1 MQKREEVLHLE
12 VFKLLGTIALT
23 GVEETNKDIDK
34 TKQNGEKLAT
44 QFNKAADEVAQFG
57 IKIATTVASAATAI
71 GTLAIKSAADFET
84 SFAKV
89 STLLDTNALDVEA
102 YKKRIMQV
110 SSEMN
115 VSTDELCESIY
126 QAISASVD
134 QADAIDFATKAMKLA
149 KGGFTDTATAVDI
162 MTTAINAYGM
172 SAADAE
178 SISDKLIMTQNKGK
192 TTVGDLAAAMG
203 RVIPA
208 ANTFGVSLDELCGYY
223 ATMTANGIATAETTT
238 YLNSMI
244 KELGT
249 GSDTLYTQLENAT
262 ESVLGEKK
270 SFQELRAEGYTVLD
284 VIGILGQYSE
294 QTGDSIIGMFSSSE
308 GGMAA
313 QVLAN
318 NIDGVTR
325 NINAMKDSAG
335 ATEEAYKKM
344 ASTSAASFKK
354 IQNQVKNMFT
364 ELGQKLM
371 PTVNKLL
378 DKTQKSLPKIQKQ
391 VDKLQP
397 TIEKWLN
404 KIEPVL
410 DWLIDKA
417 LPGAVKMLS
426 FCVENFDKLAISIG
440 ITVAALK
447 TMAIVGTVTEA
458 LKKSATAMGAFNAI
472 MTANPIGMVVT
483 ALGALAIAIGAAAVA
498 SKTATDI
505 TAESVKKTHEET
517 EAILENNKA
526 LRDQQKAI
534 DEKAES
540 GLVEVANTE
549 RLWKELQ
556 TLCDEEGNV
565 TDANKARAEFIL
577 NELNEALGA
586 EYTMTGNQI
595 DNYNEL
601 TESVYNTIESK
612 KAEILLSAKEEKYKN
627 ALLNLTE
634 QEETAYKKKRE
645 LIEQQNAVSE
655 KELEYEEAKK
665 AASEVSIDA
674 TYAEMQAIDQ
684 KVETAKAAY
693 DAEVEKLQDKQIA
706 YDDTKDK
713 IFEYYDDISAYENA
727 STLILQGNVTEAIDY
742 MDKLGMSYKSAA
754 DVAGESAEKQK
765 ETLEQQKNDAQ
776 DYYVLLR
783 SYYNSATEEQKKS
796 IETRLEDAKEYA
808 KKTAEE
814 YAKVGSSAVLSY
826 EDGVESKQNSL
837 MEKMSDLSKLAV
849 KSAKDESDT
858 SSVGENMVDGI
869 SSGVDKKSGSLFT
882 KIRSLIKKSISA
894 AKDEADIHSPS
905 RVFAKK
911 VGAFIPSGIAK
922 GIEDNEEDATKPIE
936 NLIDKMVVSGSN
948 SVNTNNY
955 RHNPAP
961 TINASFSTAAI
972 IDKLNQLMDM
982 IASRGNDKIYLNGD
996 VLVGE
1001 LAPAMDSALGDISA
1015 ASRRGQ

>member
-284 VIGILGQYSE
+284 IIGILGQYSE

-318 NIDGVTR
+318 NIEGVTR
-325 NINAMKDSAG
+325 NIDAMKNSAG

-354 IQNQVKNMFT
+354 IKNQIANMFT
-364 ELGQKLM
+364 VLGQKLM
-371 PTVNKLL
+371 PTVDKLL
-378 DKTQKSLPKIQKQ
+378 TKAEKSLPKIQKQ

-397 TIEKWLN
+397 TIEKGLT

-410 DWLIDKA
+410 EWLIDDA
-417 LPGAVKMLS
+417 LPGAVKVLS

-483 ALGALAIAIGAAAVA
+483 ALGALAVAIGAAAVA

-742 MDKLGMSYKSAA
+742 KDKLGMSYKSAA
-754 DVAGESAEKQK
+754 DDAGESAEKQK

-776 DYYVLLR
+776 DYYILLR

-814 YAKVGSSAVLSY
+814 YAKAGSSAVLSY

-882 KIRSLIKKSISA
+882 KIRSLIKKSIFA

-905 RVFAKK
+905 KAFAKE
-911 VGAFIPSGIAK
+911 VGAFIPPGI
-922 GIEDNEEDATKPIE
+922 GNGVEENEEDAIEPVE

>member
-1 MQKREEVLHLE
+1 ME

-882 KIRSLIKKSISA
+882 KIRSLIKKSIFA

>member
-57 IKIATTVASAATAI
+57 IKLATTVASAATAI

-102 YKKRIMQV
+102 YKKKIMQV
-110 SSEMN
+110 SSDMN

-223 ATMTANGIATAETTT
+223 ATMTANGIATAEPTT

-294 QTGDSIIGMFSSSE
+294 QTGDNIIGMFSSSE

-318 NIDGVTR
+318 NIEGVTR
-325 NINAMKDSAG
+325 NIDAMKNSAG

-354 IQNQVKNMFT
+354 IKNQIANMFT
-364 ELGQKLM
+364 VLGQKLM
-371 PTVNKLL
+371 PTVDKLL
-378 DKTQKSLPKIQKQ
+378 TKAEKSLPKIQKQ

-397 TIEKWLN
+397 TIEKGLT

-410 DWLIDKA
+410 EWLIDDA
-417 LPGAVKMLS
+417 LPGAVKVLS

-483 ALGALAIAIGAAAVA
+483 ALGALAVAIGAAAVA

-776 DYYVLLR
+776 DYYILLR

-814 YAKVGSSAVLSY
+814 YAKAGSSAVLSY

-882 KIRSLIKKSISA
+882 KIRSLIKKSIFA

-905 RVFAKK
+905 KAFAKE
-911 VGAFIPSGIAK
+911 VGAFIPPGI
-922 GIEDNEEDATKPIE
+922 GNGVEENEEDAIEPVE

>member
-1 MQKREEVLHLE
+1 M
-12 VFKLLGTIALT
+12 
-23 GVEETNKDIDK
+23 
-34 TKQNGEKLAT
+34 
-44 QFNKAADEVAQFG
+44 
-57 IKIATTVASAATAI
+57 
-71 GTLAIKSAADFET
+71 
-84 SFAKV
+84 
-89 STLLDTNALDVEA
+89 
-102 YKKRIMQV
+102 
-110 SSEMN
+110 
-115 VSTDELCESIY
+115 
-126 QAISASVD
+126 
-134 QADAIDFATKAMKLA
+134 
-149 KGGFTDTATAVDI
+149 
-162 MTTAINAYGM
+162 
-172 SAADAE
+172 
-178 SISDKLIMTQNKGK
+178 
-192 TTVGDLAAAMG
+192 
-203 RVIPA
+203 
-208 ANTFGVSLDELCGYY
+208 
-223 ATMTANGIATAETTT
+223 
-238 YLNSMI
+238 
-244 KELGT
+244 
-249 GSDTLYTQLENAT
+249 
-262 ESVLGEKK
+262 
-270 SFQELRAEGYTVLD
+270 
-284 VIGILGQYSE
+284 
-294 QTGDSIIGMFSSSE
+294 
-308 GGMAA
+308 
-313 QVLAN
+313 
-318 NIDGVTR
+318 
-325 NINAMKDSAG
+325 
-335 ATEEAYKKM
+335 
-344 ASTSAASFKK
+344 
-354 IQNQVKNMFT
+354 
-364 ELGQKLM
+364 
-371 PTVNKLL
+371 
-378 DKTQKSLPKIQKQ
+378 
-391 VDKLQP
+391 
-397 TIEKWLN
+397 
-404 KIEPVL
+404 
-410 DWLIDKA
+410 
-417 LPGAVKMLS
+417 
-426 FCVENFDKLAISIG
+426 
-440 ITVAALK
+440 
-447 TMAIVGTVTEA
+447 
-458 LKKSATAMGAFNAI
+458 
-472 MTANPIGMVVT
+472 
-483 ALGALAIAIGAAAVA
+483 
-498 SKTATDI
+498 
-505 TAESVKKTHEET
+505 
-517 EAILENNKA
+517 
-526 LRDQQKAI
+526 
-534 DEKAES
+534 
-540 GLVEVANTE
+540 
-549 RLWKELQ
+549 
-556 TLCDEEGNV
+556 LCDEEGNV

-577 NELNEALGA
+577 NELNEALGT

-627 ALLNLTE
+627 ALLDLTE
-634 QEETAYKKKRE
+634 QEEIAYKKKRE

-693 DAEVEKLQDKQIA
+693 DAEVERLQDKQIA

-742 MDKLGMSYKSAA
+742 MDKLGRSYKSAA

-776 DYYVLLR
+776 DYYILLR

-814 YAKVGSSAVLSY
+814 YAKAGSSAVLSY

-882 KIRSLIKKSISA
+882 KIRSLIKKSIFA

-905 RVFAKK
+905 KAFAKE
-911 VGAFIPSGIAK
+911 VGAFIPPGI
-922 GIEDNEEDATKPIE
+922 GNGVEENEEDAIEPVE

>member
-1 MQKREEVLHLE
+1 MQKREEALYLE

-102 YKKRIMQV
+102 YKKRILQV

-318 NIDGVTR
+318 NIEGVTR
-325 NINAMKDSAG
+325 NIDAMKNSAG

-354 IQNQVKNMFT
+354 IKNQIANMFT
-364 ELGQKLM
+364 VLGQKLM
-371 PTVNKLL
+371 PTVDKLL
-378 DKTQKSLPKIQKQ
+378 TKAEKSLPKIQKQ

-397 TIEKWLN
+397 TIEKGLT

-410 DWLIDKA
+410 EWLIDDA
-417 LPGAVKMLS
+417 LPGAVKVLS

-483 ALGALAIAIGAAAVA
+483 ALGALAVAIGAAAVA

-534 DEKAES
+534 DEKAEAS
-540 GLVEVANTE
+540 LVEVANTE

-577 NELNEALGA
+577 NELNEALGT

-674 TYAEMQAIDQ
+674 IYAEMQAIDQ

-693 DAEVEKLQDKQIA
+693 DAEVEKLQDKQKA

-713 IFEYYDDISAYENA
+713 IFEYYDDISSYENA

-742 MDKLGMSYKSAA
+742 MDKLGRSYKSAA

-765 ETLEQQKNDAQ
+765 EILEQQKNDAQ

-783 SYYNSATEEQKKS
+783 SYYDSATEENKKS
-796 IETRLEDAKEYA
+796 IETRLNDAKEYA
-808 KKTAEE
+808 KNAAEE
-814 YAKVGSSAVLSY
+814 YAKAGSSAVLSY

-849 KSAKDESDT
+849 KSAKDEADT

-882 KIRSLIKKSISA
+882 KIRSLIKKSIFA

-905 RVFAKK
+905 KAFAKE
-911 VGAFIPSGIAK
+911 VGAFIPPGI
-922 GIEDNEEDATKPIE
+922 GNGVEENEEDAIEPVE

>member
-1 MQKREEVLHLE
+1 ME

-318 NIDGVTR
+318 NIEGVTR
-325 NINAMKDSAG
+325 NIDAMKNSAG

-354 IQNQVKNMFT
+354 IKNQIANMFT
-364 ELGQKLM
+364 VLGQKLM
-371 PTVNKLL
+371 PTVEKLL
-378 DKTQKSLPKIQKQ
+378 TKAEKSLPKIQKQ

-397 TIEKWLN
+397 TIEKGLT
-404 KIEPVL
+404 KIEPIL
-410 DWLIDKA
+410 DWLIDTA
-417 LPGAVKMLS
+417 LPGAVKILG
-426 FCVENFDKLAISIG
+426 FCVDNFDKLACSVG
-440 ITVAALK
+440 LTVAALK
-447 TMAIVGTVTEA
+447 TMSIVTTVTNA
-458 LKKSATAMGAFNAI
+458 IKTSTTAMGAFNAV
-472 MTANPIGMVVT
+472 MSANPVGLLVT
-483 ALGALAIAIGAAAVA
+483 ALGGFAIALGAASVA
-498 SKTATDI
+498 SKTATDDI
-505 TAESVKKTHEET
+505 TESVKKTKEET
-517 EAILENNKA
+517 DAILENNQA

-534 DEKAES
+534 DEKAEAS
-540 GLVEVANTE
+540 LVEVANTE

-556 TLCDEEGNV
+556 LLCDKEGNV

-577 NELNEALGA
+577 NELNEALGT

-693 DAEVEKLQDKQIA
+693 DAEVEKLQDKQKA

-742 MDKLGMSYKSAA
+742 MDKLGRSYKSAA

-808 KKTAEE
+808 KKAAEE
-814 YAKVGSSAVLSY
+814 YAKAGSSAVLSY

-849 KSAKDESDT
+849 KSAKDEADT

-882 KIRSLIKKSISA
+882 KIRSLIKKSIFA

-905 RVFAKK
+905 KAFAKE
-911 VGAFIPSGIAK
+911 VGAFIPPGIGNGVEENA
-922 GIEDNEEDATKPIE
+922 EDAIEPVE
-936 NLIDKMVVSGSN
+936 NLIDKMVVSGSS

-1015 ASRRGQ
+1015 ASMRGQ

>member
-1 MQKREEVLHLE
+1 MQKREEALYLE

-102 YKKRIMQV
+102 YKKRILQV

-318 NIDGVTR
+318 NIEGVTR
-325 NINAMKDSAG
+325 NIDAMKNSAG

-354 IQNQVKNMFT
+354 IKNQIANMFT
-364 ELGQKLM
+364 VLGQKLM
-371 PTVNKLL
+371 PTVDKLL
-378 DKTQKSLPKIQKQ
+378 TKAEKSLPKIQKQ

-397 TIEKWLN
+397 TIEKGLT

-410 DWLIDKA
+410 EWLIDDA
-417 LPGAVKMLS
+417 LPGAVKVLS

-483 ALGALAIAIGAAAVA
+483 ALGALAVAIGAAAVA

-534 DEKAES
+534 DEKAEAS
-540 GLVEVANTE
+540 LVEVANTE

-577 NELNEALGA
+577 NELNEALGT

-693 DAEVEKLQDKQIA
+693 DAEVEKLQDKQKA

-713 IFEYYDDISAYENA
+713 IFEYYDDISSYENA

-742 MDKLGMSYKSAA
+742 MDKLGRSYKSVA

-765 ETLEQQKNDAQ
+765 EILEQQKNDAQ

-783 SYYNSATEEQKKS
+783 SYYDSATEENKKS
-796 IETRLEDAKEYA
+796 IETRLNDAKEYA
-808 KKTAEE
+808 KNAAEE
-814 YAKVGSSAVLSY
+814 YAKAGSSAVLSY

-849 KSAKDESDT
+849 KSAKDEADT

-882 KIRSLIKKSISA
+882 KIRSLIKKSIFA

-905 RVFAKK
+905 KAFAKE
-911 VGAFIPSGIAK
+911 VGAFIPPGI
-922 GIEDNEEDATKPIE
+922 GNGVEENEEDAIEPVE

>member
-57 IKIATTVASAATAI
+57 IKLATTVASAATAI

-102 YKKRIMQV
+102 YKKKIMQV
-110 SSEMN
+110 SSDMN

-249 GSDTLYTQLENAT
+249 GSDTLYSQLENAT

-270 SFQELRAEGYTVLD
+270 SFQELREEGYTVLD

-318 NIDGVTR
+318 NIEGVTR
-325 NINAMKDSAG
+325 NIDAMKNSAG

-344 ASTSAASFKK
+344 ASTTTASFKK
-354 IQNQVKNMFT
+354 IKTQVANMFT
-364 ELGQKLM
+364 QLGQKLM

-378 DKTQKSLPKIQKQ
+378 TKTESKLPKIQSMI
-391 VDKLQP
+391 DKLGNVL
-397 TIEKWLN
+397 EKGIKKL
-404 KIEPVL
+404 EPVL
-410 DWLIDKA
+410 EWLIDDA
-417 LPGAVKMLS
+417 LPGAVKVLS

-483 ALGALAIAIGAAAVA
+483 ALGALAVAIGAAAVA
-498 SKTATDI
+498 SKTATDT

-634 QEETAYKKKRE
+634 QEETAYKRKRE
-645 LIEQQNAVSE
+645 LIEQQNAVNE

-693 DAEVEKLQDKQIA
+693 DAEVERLQDKQIA

-742 MDKLGMSYKSAA
+742 MDKLGRSYKSAA

-814 YAKVGSSAVLSY
+814 YAKVGENAVLSY
-826 EDGVESKQNSL
+826 KEGVESNQNSL
-837 MEKMSDLSKLAV
+837 TEKMSDLSKLAV

-882 KIRSLIKKSISA
+882 KIRSLIKKSIFA

-905 RVFAKK
+905 KAFAKE
-911 VGAFIPSGIAK
+911 VGAFIPPGI
-922 GIEDNEEDATKPIE
+922 GNGVEENEEEAIGPVE
-936 NLIDKMVVSGSN
+936 NLIDKMVVSGSS

-961 TINASFSTAAI
+961 TINAFFSTAAI

-1015 ASRRGQ
+1015 ASMRGQ

>member
-57 IKIATTVASAATAI
+57 IKLATTVASAATAI

-102 YKKRIMQV
+102 YKKKIMQV
-110 SSEMN
+110 SSDMN

-318 NIDGVTR
+318 NIEGVTR
-325 NINAMKDSAG
+325 NIDAMKNSAG

-354 IQNQVKNMFT
+354 IKNQIANMFT
-364 ELGQKLM
+364 VLGQKLM
-371 PTVNKLL
+371 PTVEKLL
-378 DKTQKSLPKIQKQ
+378 SKAEKSLPKIQKQ

-397 TIEKWLN
+397 TIEKGLT

-410 DWLIDKA
+410 EWLIDDA
-417 LPGAVKMLS
+417 LPGAVKVLS

-483 ALGALAIAIGAAAVA
+483 ALGALAVAIGAAAVA

-776 DYYVLLR
+776 DYYILLR

-814 YAKVGSSAVLSY
+814 YAKAGSSAVLSY

-882 KIRSLIKKSISA
+882 KIRSLIKKSIFA

-905 RVFAKK
+905 KAFAKE
-911 VGAFIPSGIAK
+911 VGAFIPPGI
-922 GIEDNEEDATKPIE
+922 GNGVEENEEDAIEPVE

>member
-1 MQKREEVLHLE
+1 
-12 VFKLLGTIALT
+12 
-23 GVEETNKDIDK
+23 
-34 TKQNGEKLAT
+34 
-44 QFNKAADEVAQFG
+44 
-57 IKIATTVASAATAI
+57 
-71 GTLAIKSAADFET
+71 
-84 SFAKV
+84 
-89 STLLDTNALDVEA
+89 
-102 YKKRIMQV
+102 MQV
-110 SSEMN
+110 SSDMN

-318 NIDGVTR
+318 NIEGVTR
-325 NINAMKDSAG
+325 NIDAMKNSAG

-354 IQNQVKNMFT
+354 IKNQIANMFT
-364 ELGQKLM
+364 VLGQKLM
-371 PTVNKLL
+371 PTVDKLL
-378 DKTQKSLPKIQKQ
+378 TKAEKNLPKIQKQ

-397 TIEKWLN
+397 TIEKGLT

-410 DWLIDKA
+410 EWLIDDA
-417 LPGAVKMLS
+417 LPGAVKVLS

-483 ALGALAIAIGAAAVA
+483 ALGALAVAIGAAAVA
-498 SKTATDI
+498 SKTATDT

-534 DEKAES
+534 DEKAEAS
-540 GLVEVANTE
+540 LVEVANTE

-565 TDANKARAEFIL
+565 KDADKARAEFIL
-577 NELNEALGA
+577 NELNQALGT
-586 EYTMTGNQI
+586 EFEMTEDQKINIQ
-595 DNYNEL
+595 EL
-601 TESVYNTIESK
+601 TEAVYSAIEAK

-634 QEETAYKKKRE
+634 QEENAYKKKRE

-706 YDDTKDK
+706 YDNTKDK
-713 IFEYYDDISAYENA
+713 IFEYYDDISSYENA

-742 MDKLGMSYKSAA
+742 MDKLGRSYKSAA

-776 DYYVLLR
+776 DYYVLLS

-814 YAKVGSSAVLSY
+814 YAKVGESAVLSY

-837 MEKMSDLSKLAV
+837 LEKMSDLSKLAV

-882 KIRSLIKKSISA
+882 KIRSLIKKSIFA

-905 RVFAKK
+905 KAFAKE
-911 VGAFIPSGIAK
+911 VGAFIPPGI
-922 GIEDNEEDATKPIE
+922 GNGVEENEEDAIEPVE
-936 NLIDKMVVSGSN
+936 NLI
-948 SVNTNNY
+948 VNTNNY

>member
-1 MQKREEVLHLE
+1 MQKREEALYLE

-318 NIDGVTR
+318 NIEGVTR
-325 NINAMKDSAG
+325 NIDAMKNSAG

-354 IQNQVKNMFT
+354 IKNQIANMFT
-364 ELGQKLM
+364 VLGQKLM
-371 PTVNKLL
+371 PTVDKLL
-378 DKTQKSLPKIQKQ
+378 TKAEKNLPKIQKQ

-397 TIEKWLN
+397 TIEKGLT

-417 LPGAVKMLS
+417 LPGAVKILG
-426 FCVENFDKLAISIG
+426 FCIDKFEGLTIAVG
-440 ITVAALK
+440 FTVAALK
-447 TMAIVGTVTEA
+447 GMSVVTTVSTA
-458 LKKSATAMGAFNAI
+458 LKTSTTAMGAFNAV
-472 MTANPIGMVVT
+472 MAANPIGLVVT
-483 ALGALAIAIGAAAVA
+483 ALGALAIAIGAVTIAA
-498 SKTATDI
+498 KNETDE
-505 TAESVKKTHEET
+505 TAERTKKINEESEARHEN
-517 EAILENNKA
+517 IQA
-526 LRDQQKAI
+526 LRDQQTAI

-634 QEETAYKKKRE
+634 LEESAYKQKRE
-645 LIEQQNAVSE
+645 LIEQQNKVSE
-655 KELEYEEAKK
+655 KELEYDK
-665 AASEVSIDA
+665 
-674 TYAEMQAIDQ
+674 
-684 KVETAKAAY
+684 AKAEFSEAAANLSAWEQKAYLDKMNAAKQAY
-693 DAEVEKLQDKQIA
+693 DSESENLKKLQGD
-706 YDDTKDK
+706 YDETKSK
-713 IFEYYDDISAYENA
+713 IFEYYDDISTYENA
-727 STLILQGNVTEAIDY
+727 STLILQGNVTEAVEY
-742 MDKLGMSYKSAA
+742 MDKLGKSYKTAA

-882 KIRSLIKKSISA
+882 KIRSLIKKSIFA

>member
-498 SKTATDI
+498 SKTATDT

-526 LRDQQKAI
+526 LRDQQNAI
-534 DEKAES
+534 DEKAEAS
-540 GLVEVANTE
+540 LVEVANTE

-556 TLCDEEGNV
+556 TLCDKEGNV

-577 NELNEALGA
+577 NELNEALGT

-693 DAEVEKLQDKQIA
+693 DAEVEKLQDKQKA

-713 IFEYYDDISAYENA
+713 IFEYYDDISSYENA

-742 MDKLGMSYKSAA
+742 MDKLGRSYKSAA

-783 SYYNSATEEQKKS
+783 SYYDSATEEQKKS

-814 YAKVGSSAVLSY
+814 YAKVGESAVLSY
-826 EDGVESKQNSL
+826 KEGVESNQNSL
-837 MEKMSDLSKLAV
+837 TEKMSDLSKLAV

-882 KIRSLIKKSISA
+882 KIRSLIKKSIFA

-905 RVFAKK
+905 KAFAKE
-911 VGAFIPSGIAK
+911 VGAFIPPGI
-922 GIEDNEEDATKPIE
+922 GNGVEENEEDAIEPVE
-936 NLIDKMVVSGSN
+936 NLIDKMVVSGSS

>member
-318 NIDGVTR
+318 NIEGVTR
-325 NINAMKDSAG
+325 NIDAMKNSAG

-354 IQNQVKNMFT
+354 IKNQIANMFT
-364 ELGQKLM
+364 VLGQKLM
-371 PTVNKLL
+371 PTVEKLL
-378 DKTQKSLPKIQKQ
+378 SKAEKSLPKIQKQ

-397 TIEKWLN
+397 TIEKGLT

-410 DWLIDKA
+410 EWLIDDA
-417 LPGAVKMLS
+417 LPGAVKVLS

-483 ALGALAIAIGAAAVA
+483 ALGALAVAIGAAAVA

-693 DAEVEKLQDKQIA
+693 DAEVEKIQDKQIA

-776 DYYVLLR
+776 DYYILLR

-814 YAKVGSSAVLSY
+814 YAKAGSSAVLSY

-882 KIRSLIKKSISA
+882 KIRSLIKKSIFA

-905 RVFAKK
+905 KAFAKE
-911 VGAFIPSGIAK
+911 VGAFIPPGI
-922 GIEDNEEDATKPIE
+922 GNGVEENEEDAIEPVE

>member
-1 MQKREEVLHLE
+1 
-12 VFKLLGTIALT
+12 
-23 GVEETNKDIDK
+23 
-34 TKQNGEKLAT
+34 
-44 QFNKAADEVAQFG
+44 
-57 IKIATTVASAATAI
+57 
-71 GTLAIKSAADFET
+71 
-84 SFAKV
+84 
-89 STLLDTNALDVEA
+89 
-102 YKKRIMQV
+102 
-110 SSEMN
+110 MN

-249 GSDTLYTQLENAT
+249 GSDTLYSQLENAT

-270 SFQELRAEGYTVLD
+270 SFQELREEGYTVLD

-294 QTGDSIIGMFSSSE
+294 QTGDSII
-308 GGMAA
+308 A
-313 QVLAN
+313 
-318 NIDGVTR
+318 
-325 NINAMKDSAG
+325 
-335 ATEEAYKKM
+335 
-344 ASTSAASFKK
+344 
-354 IQNQVKNMFT
+354 
-364 ELGQKLM
+364 
-371 PTVNKLL
+371 
-378 DKTQKSLPKIQKQ
+378 
-391 VDKLQP
+391 
-397 TIEKWLN
+397 
-404 KIEPVL
+404 
-410 DWLIDKA
+410 
-417 LPGAVKMLS
+417 
-426 FCVENFDKLAISIG
+426 
-440 ITVAALK
+440 
-447 TMAIVGTVTEA
+447 
-458 LKKSATAMGAFNAI
+458 
-472 MTANPIGMVVT
+472 
-483 ALGALAIAIGAAAVA
+483 
-498 SKTATDI
+498 
-505 TAESVKKTHEET
+505 
-517 EAILENNKA
+517 
-526 LRDQQKAI
+526 
-534 DEKAES
+534 
-540 GLVEVANTE
+540 
-549 RLWKELQ
+549 
-556 TLCDEEGNV
+556 
-565 TDANKARAEFIL
+565 
-577 NELNEALGA
+577 
-586 EYTMTGNQI
+586 
-595 DNYNEL
+595 
-601 TESVYNTIESK
+601 
-612 KAEILLSAKEEKYKN
+612 
-627 ALLNLTE
+627 
-634 QEETAYKKKRE
+634 
-645 LIEQQNAVSE
+645 
-655 KELEYEEAKK
+655 
-665 AASEVSIDA
+665 
-674 TYAEMQAIDQ
+674 
-684 KVETAKAAY
+684 
-693 DAEVEKLQDKQIA
+693 KQIA

-742 MDKLGMSYKSAA
+742 MDKLGRSYKSAA

-814 YAKVGSSAVLSY
+814 YAKVGENAVLSY
-826 EDGVESKQNSL
+826 KEGVESNQNSL
-837 MEKMSDLSKLAV
+837 TEKMSDLSKLAV

-882 KIRSLIKKSISA
+882 KIRSLIKKSIFA

-905 RVFAKK
+905 KAFAKE
-911 VGAFIPSGIAK
+911 VGAFIPPGI
-922 GIEDNEEDATKPIE
+922 GNGVEENEEEAIGPVE
-936 NLIDKMVVSGSN
+936 NLIDKMVVSGSS

-1015 ASRRGQ
+1015 ASMRGQ

>member
-23 GVEETNKDIDK
+23 GVEQTNKDIDK

-57 IKIATTVASAATAI
+57 VKVATTVTTAATAI

-89 STLLDTNALDVEA
+89 STLLDTTALDVEA
-102 YKKRIMQV
+102 YKKKIMDV

-134 QADAIDFATKAMKLA
+134 QADAIEFTTKAMKLA

-162 MTTAINAYGM
+162 MTTAINAYGL
-172 SAADAE
+172 SASDAE

-249 GSDTLYTQLENAT
+249 GSDTLYSQLENAT

-270 SFQELRAEGYTVLD
+270 SFQELREEGYTVLD

-318 NIDGVTR
+318 NIEGVTR
-325 NINAMKDSAG
+325 NIDAMKNSAG

-344 ASTSAASFKK
+344 ASTTTASFKK
-354 IQNQVKNMFT
+354 IKTQVANMFT
-364 ELGQKLM
+364 QLGQKLM

-378 DKTQKSLPKIQKQ
+378 TKTESKLPKIQSM
-391 VDKLQP
+391 VDKLGNVL
-397 TIEKWLN
+397 EKGIKKL
-404 KIEPVL
+404 EPVL
-410 DWLIDKA
+410 DWLIDDA
-417 LPGAVKMLS
+417 LPVAVKLLG
-426 FCVENFDKLAISIG
+426 FCIDNFDKLAFAIG
-440 ITVAALK
+440 LTVAALK
-447 TMAIVGTVTEA
+447 TMSIVTTVTNA
-458 LKKSATAMGAFNAI
+458 IKTSTTAMGAFN
-472 MTANPIGMVVT
+472 MVMSANPIGMVVT
-483 ALGALAIAIGAAAVA
+483 ALGALAIALGAVA
-498 SKTATDI
+498 IAAKDESDTAS
-505 TAESVKKTHEET
+505 ERVKQAQEET
-517 EAILENNKA
+517 DAILENNQA
-526 LRDQQKAI
+526 LRDQQEAI
-534 DEKAES
+534 DKKAES
-540 GLVEVANTE
+540 SLVEVANTE

-565 TDANKARAEFIL
+565 SDADKARAEFIL
-577 NELNEALGA
+577 NELNEALGT

-595 DNYNEL
+595 DNYKDL
-601 TESVYNTIESK
+601 TNSVNDAIKAK

-627 ALLNLTE
+627 AILKVSE
-634 QEETAYKKKRE
+634 QEQKAYEAKNAI
-645 LIEQQNAVSE
+645 LEQQNKINE
-655 KELEYEEAKK
+655 KYVAWEKAKEELSKI
-665 AASEVSIDA
+665 SIDSTYDEMITVQNKVDA
-674 TYAEMQAIDQ
+674 T
-684 KVETAKAAY
+684 KAAY
-693 DAEVEKLQDKQIA
+693 EEELSIMESKKTA
-706 YDDTKDK
+706 YNDIKKSVFD
-713 IFEYYDDISAYENA
+713 YYDDINAYEQA
-727 STLILQGNVTEAIDY
+727 STLMLQGNVDEAISL
-742 MDKLGMSYKSAA
+742 MDSMGKSYKTAA
-754 DVAGESAEKQK
+754 DVAGESAEQQKQ
-765 ETLEQQKNDAQ
+765 TLEQQKNDAQ
-776 DYYVLLR
+776 
-783 SYYNSATEEQKKS
+783 SYYEFLKSYYDSATDEQKKALES
-796 IETRLEDAKEYA
+796 RLNEAQKYAENAKAEYEKA
-808 KKTAEE
+808 GAGVIT
-814 YAKVGSSAVLSY
+814 GY
-826 EDGVESKQNSL
+826 EDGMESKRESL
-837 MEKMSDLSKLAV
+837 MNTSNAITRAAV
-849 KSAKDESDT
+849 DSAKSQSET
-858 SSVGENMVDGI
+858 AFIGENMVKGI
-869 SSGVDKKSGSLFT
+869 ISGIDDNSPKL
-882 KIRSLIKKSISA
+882 LIKMRNLMQRGLEA
-894 AKDEADIHSPS
+894 AQNEAEIHSPS
-905 RVFAKK
+905 RKFAKK
-911 VGAFIPSGIAK
+911 VGAFIPSGIGK
-922 GIEDNEEDATKPIE
+922 GIEDNEDDATEPIE
-936 NLIDKMVVSGSN
+936 KLVDKMVLSGSN

-955 RHNPAP
+955 IHNPVP
-961 TINASFSTAAI
+961 TISTSFSTTAI
-972 IDKLNQLMDM
+972 IDKLNQLID
-982 IASRGNDKIYLNGD
+982 AVTRKEDSKIYLNGD

-1001 LAPAMDSALGDISA
+1001 LAPAMDEALGDIST

>member
-498 SKTATDI
+498 SKTSTDI

-601 TESVYNTIESK
+601 TEYVYNTIESK

-882 KIRSLIKKSISA
+882 KIRSLIKKSIFA

>member
-882 KIRSLIKKSISA
+882 KIRSLIKKSIFA

-911 VGAFIPSGIAK
+911 VGAFITSGIAK

>member
-713 IFEYYDDISAYENA
+713 IFEYYNDISAYENA

-882 KIRSLIKKSISA
+882 KIRSLIKKSIFA

>member
-57 IKIATTVASAATAI
+57 IKLATTVASAATAI

-102 YKKRIMQV
+102 YKKKIMQV
-110 SSEMN
+110 SSDMN

-318 NIDGVTR
+318 NIEGVTR
-325 NINAMKDSAG
+325 NIDAMKNSAG

-344 ASTSAASFKK
+344 ASTSTASFKK
-354 IQNQVKNMFT
+354 IKNQIANMFT
-364 ELGQKLM
+364 VLGQKLM
-371 PTVNKLL
+371 PTVEKLL
-378 DKTQKSLPKIQKQ
+378 SKAEKSLPKIQKQ

-397 TIEKWLN
+397 TIEKGLT

-410 DWLIDKA
+410 EWLIDDA
-417 LPGAVKMLS
+417 LPGAVKVLS

-483 ALGALAIAIGAAAVA
+483 ALGALAVAIGAAAVA
-498 SKTATDI
+498 SKTATDT

-534 DEKAES
+534 DEKAEAS
-540 GLVEVANTE
+540 LVEVANTE

-577 NELNEALGA
+577 NELNDALGT

-627 ALLNLTE
+627 ALLDLTE
-634 QEETAYKKKRE
+634 QEEIAYKKKRE

-693 DAEVEKLQDKQIA
+693 DAEVERLQDKQIA

-776 DYYVLLR
+776 DYYILLR

-814 YAKVGSSAVLSY
+814 YAKAGSSAVLSY

-882 KIRSLIKKSISA
+882 KIRSLIKKSIFA

-905 RVFAKK
+905 KAFAKE
-911 VGAFIPSGIAK
+911 VGAFIPPGI
-922 GIEDNEEDATKPIE
+922 GNGVEENEEDAIEPVE

>member
-318 NIDGVTR
+318 NIEGVTR
-325 NINAMKDSAG
+325 NIDAMKNSAG

-354 IQNQVKNMFT
+354 IKNQIANMFT
-364 ELGQKLM
+364 VLGQKLM
-371 PTVNKLL
+371 PTVEKLL
-378 DKTQKSLPKIQKQ
+378 SKAEKSLPKIQKQ

-397 TIEKWLN
+397 TIEKGLT

-410 DWLIDKA
+410 EWLIDDA
-417 LPGAVKMLS
+417 LPGAVKVLS

-483 ALGALAIAIGAAAVA
+483 ALGALAVAIGAAAVA

-776 DYYVLLR
+776 DYYILLR

-814 YAKVGSSAVLSY
+814 YAKAGSSAVLSY

-849 KSAKDESDT
+849 KSAKDEADT

-882 KIRSLIKKSISA
+882 KIRSLIKKSIFA

-905 RVFAKK
+905 KAFAKE
-911 VGAFIPSGIAK
+911 VGAFIPPGI
-922 GIEDNEEDATKPIE
+922 GNGVEENEEDAIEPVE

>member
-57 IKIATTVASAATAI
+57 IKLATTVASAATAI

-102 YKKRIMQV
+102 YKKKIMQV
-110 SSEMN
+110 SSDMN

-162 MTTAINAYGM
+162 ITTAINAYGM

-318 NIDGVTR
+318 NIEGVTR
-325 NINAMKDSAG
+325 NIDAMKNSAG
-335 ATEEAYKKM
+335 ATEDAYKKM

-354 IQNQVKNMFT
+354 IKNQIANMFT
-364 ELGQKLM
+364 VLGQKLM
-371 PTVNKLL
+371 PTVEKLL
-378 DKTQKSLPKIQKQ
+378 SKAEKSLPKIQKQ

-397 TIEKWLN
+397 TIEKGLT

-410 DWLIDKA
+410 EWLIDDA
-417 LPGAVKMLS
+417 LPGAVKVLS

-483 ALGALAIAIGAAAVA
+483 ALGALAVAIGAASVA
-498 SKTATDI
+498 SKTATDT

-534 DEKAES
+534 DEKAEAS
-540 GLVEVANTE
+540 LVEVANTE

-577 NELNEALGA
+577 NELNEALGT

-627 ALLNLTE
+627 ALLDLTE

-645 LIEQQNAVSE
+645 LIEQQNTVSE

-693 DAEVEKLQDKQIA
+693 DAEVERLQDKQKA

-713 IFEYYDDISAYENA
+713 IFEYYDDISTYENA
-727 STLILQGNVTEAIDY
+727 STLILQGNVTEAVEY
-742 MDKLGMSYKSAA
+742 MDKLGKSYKTAA

-796 IETRLEDAKEYA
+796 IETRLNDAKEYA
-808 KKTAEE
+808 KKAAEE
-814 YAKVGSSAVLSY
+814 YAKAGSSAVLSY

-882 KIRSLIKKSISA
+882 KIRSLIKKSIFA

-905 RVFAKK
+905 KAFAKE
-911 VGAFIPSGIAK
+911 VGAFIPPGI
-922 GIEDNEEDATKPIE
+922 GNGVEENEEDAIEPVE

-972 IDKLNQLMDM
+972 IDKLNQLIDM

-1001 LAPAMDSALGDISA
+1001 LAPAMDSALGDISV
-1015 ASRRGQ
+1015 ASMRGQ

>member
-134 QADAIDFATKAMKLA
+134 QADAIDFATQAMKLA

-318 NIDGVTR
+318 NIEGVTR
-325 NINAMKDSAG
+325 NIDAMKNSAG

-354 IQNQVKNMFT
+354 IKNQIANMFT
-364 ELGQKLM
+364 VLGQKLM
-371 PTVNKLL
+371 PTVDKLL
-378 DKTQKSLPKIQKQ
+378 TKAEKSLPKIQKQ

-397 TIEKWLN
+397 TIEKGLT

-410 DWLIDKA
+410 EWLIDDA
-417 LPGAVKMLS
+417 LPGAVKVLS

-483 ALGALAIAIGAAAVA
+483 ALGALAVAIGAAAVA

-776 DYYVLLR
+776 DYYILLR

-814 YAKVGSSAVLSY
+814 YAKAGSSAVLSY

-882 KIRSLIKKSISA
+882 KIRSLIKKSIFA

-905 RVFAKK
+905 KAFAKE
-911 VGAFIPSGIAK
+911 VGAFIPPGI
-922 GIEDNEEDATKPIE
+922 GNGVEENEEDAIEPVE

>member
-57 IKIATTVASAATAI
+57 IKLATTVASAATAI

-102 YKKRIMQV
+102 YKKKIMQV
-110 SSEMN
+110 SSDMN

-249 GSDTLYTQLENAT
+249 GSDVLYGQIENAT
-262 ESVLGEKK
+262 ESILGEKK
-270 SFQELRAEGYTVLD
+270 SFQELQSEGYSVLD
-284 VIGILGQYSE
+284 IIGLLGQYSE

-308 GGMAA
+308 GGIAA

-318 NIDGVTR
+318 NIDGVR
-325 NINAMKDSAG
+325 KNIDTMKNSAG

-354 IQNQVKNMFT
+354 IKNQISNMLT

-371 PTVNKLL
+371 PTVEKLL
-378 DKTQKSLPKIQKQ
+378 TKVQKNLPKIQKQ

-397 TIEKWLN
+397 TLENGLK

-410 DWLIDKA
+410 EWLIDDA
-417 LPGAVKMLS
+417 LPGAVKVLS
-426 FCVENFDKLAISIG
+426 FCVENSDKLAISIG
-440 ITVAALK
+440 LTVAALK
-447 TMAIVGTVTEA
+447 TMSIVTTVTNA
-458 LKKSATAMGAFNAI
+458 IKTSTTAMGAFNAV
-472 MTANPIGMVVT
+472 MAANPIGMVVT
-483 ALGALAIAIGAAAVA
+483 ALGALAVAIGAAAVA
-498 SKTATDI
+498 SKTATDT

-540 GLVEVANTE
+540 SLVEVANTE

-565 TDANKARAEFIL
+565 SDADKARAEFIL
-577 NELNEALGA
+577 NELNEALGT

-595 DNYNEL
+595 DNYNDL
-601 TESVYNTIESK
+601 SESVYNTIEAK
-612 KAEILLSAKEEKYKN
+612 KVEILLAAKEEKYKN
-627 ALLNLTE
+627 ALLNLSE
-634 QEETAYKKKRE
+634 QEQKAYEQQKDI
-645 LIEQQNAVSE
+645 IEQKNKVT
-655 KELEYEEAKK
+655 ELELAYNKAKK
-665 AASEVSIDA
+665 EASEVSIDA
-674 TYAEMQAIDQ
+674 TYAEMQALDQ
-684 KVETAKAAY
+684 KALTAKAAY
-693 DAEVEKLQDKQIA
+693 DAEVKNLQEKQKA
-706 YDDTKDK
+706 YDNARDK
-713 IFEYYDDISAYENA
+713 VLEYYDDINSYETSSA
-727 STLILQGNVTEAIDY
+727 LVLQGNVTEAIEY
-742 MDKLGMSYKSAA
+742 MDKLGKSYKTAA
-754 DVAGESAEKQK
+754 DVAGESAEQQR
-765 ETLEQQKNDAQ
+765 ETLEQQKDDAQ
-776 DYYVLLR
+776 GYYEYLSSLYDKA
-783 SYYNSATEEQKKS
+783 SDDQKNAIKS
-796 IETRLEDAKEYA
+796 RLEEARQYA
-808 KKTAEE
+808 EKTKEE
-814 YAKVGSSAVLSY
+814 YEKAGSGSVTGF
-826 EDGVESKQNSL
+826 ENGIESKRESL
-837 MEKMSDLSKLAV
+837 MKKMTNLSRLAV
-849 KSAKDESDT
+849 KSAQDEADT

-869 SSGVDKKSGSLFT
+869 KLGIDNKSSSLFT
-882 KIRSLIKKSISA
+882 KLRQLMRKGVSEA
-894 AKDEADIHSPS
+894 QDEAEIHSPS
-905 RVFAKK
+905 RVFADK
-911 VGAFIPSGIAK
+911 VGAFIPSGIGK
-922 GIEDNEEDATKPIE
+922 GVEDNEEDATKPIAS
-936 NLIDKMVVSGSN
+936 LLDKMVFTGKDST
-948 SVNTNNY
+948 NTYNYSENFRPAIAGNNEV
-955 RHNPAP
+955 
-961 TINASFSTAAI
+961 
-972 IDKLNQLMDM
+972 L
-982 IASRGNDKIYLNGD
+982 DKILELLQLIYSTLPD
-996 VLVGE
+996 ALVDAVSTVGLE
-1001 LAPAMDSALGDISA
+1001 VDKREFGRLV
-1015 ASRRGQ
+1015 RQVN

>member
-1 MQKREEVLHLE
+1 MQKREEALYLE

-318 NIDGVTR
+318 NIEGVTR
-325 NINAMKDSAG
+325 NIDAMKNSAG

-344 ASTSAASFKK
+344 ASTSTASFKK
-354 IQNQVKNMFT
+354 IKNQIANMFT
-364 ELGQKLM
+364 VLGQKLM
-371 PTVNKLL
+371 PTVEKLL
-378 DKTQKSLPKIQKQ
+378 SKAEKSLPKIQKQ

-397 TIEKWLN
+397 TIEKGLT

-410 DWLIDKA
+410 EWLIDDA
-417 LPGAVKMLS
+417 LPGAVKVLS

-483 ALGALAIAIGAAAVA
+483 ALGALAVAIGAAAVA

-627 ALLNLTE
+627 ALLNLSE
-634 QEETAYKKKRE
+634 QEQNAYKQKNE
-645 LIEQQNAVSE
+645 LIEQQNTVSQ

-665 AASEVSIDA
+665 AASETSIDT
-674 TYAEMQAIDQ
+674 TYAEMQALDQ
-684 KVETAKAAY
+684 KMQTAKAAY
-693 DAEVEKLQDKQIA
+693 DAEVEKLQEKQNA
-706 YDDTKDK
+706 YDDTKNK
-713 IFEYYDDISAYENA
+713 VFEYYDDINAYENA
-727 STLILQGNVTEAIDY
+727 SALILQGNVEEAIDY
-742 MDKLGMSYKSAA
+742 MDQLGKSYKSAA

-808 KKTAEE
+808 KKAAEE
-814 YAKVGSSAVLSY
+814 YAKAGSSAVLSY

-882 KIRSLIKKSISA
+882 KIRSLIKKSIFA

-905 RVFAKK
+905 KAFAKE
-911 VGAFIPSGIAK
+911 VGAFIPPGI
-922 GIEDNEEDATKPIE
+922 GNGVEENEEDAIEPVE

>member
-586 EYTMTGNQI
+586 EYTMTGNRI

-706 YDDTKDK
+706 YDNTKDK

-882 KIRSLIKKSISA
+882 KIRSLIKKSIFA

>member
-1 MQKREEVLHLE
+1 ME

-71 GTLAIKSAADFET
+71 GTLAIKSAAAFET

-134 QADAIDFATKAMKLA
+134 QADAIDFATQAMKLA

-192 TTVGDLAAAMG
+192 TTVGELAAAMG

-249 GSDTLYTQLENAT
+249 GSDTLYSQLENAT

-270 SFQELRAEGYTVLD
+270 SFQELREEGYTVLD
-284 VIGILGQYSE
+284 IIGILGQYSE

-325 NINAMKDSAG
+325 NINAMKDSTG

-397 TIEKWLN
+397 TIEKGLN

-417 LPGAVKMLS
+417 LPGAVKVLG
-426 FCVENFDKLAISIG
+426 FCVDNFDKLACSVG
-440 ITVAALK
+440 LTVAALK
-447 TMAIVGTVTEA
+447 TMSIVTTVTNA
-458 LKKSATAMGAFNAI
+458 IKTSTTAMGAFNAV
-472 MTANPIGMVVT
+472 MSANPVGLLVT
-483 ALGALAIAIGAAAVA
+483 ALGGLAVALGAASVA
-498 SKTATDI
+498 SKTATDDI
-505 TAESVKKTHEET
+505 TESVKKTKEET
-517 EAILENNKA
+517 DAILENNQA
-526 LRDQQKAI
+526 LRDQQDAI
-534 DEKAES
+534 DKKAES
-540 GLVEVANTE
+540 SLIEVANTE

-565 TDANKARAEFIL
+565 SDADKARAEFIL
-577 NELNEALGA
+577 NELNQALGT
-586 EYTMTGNQI
+586 EFEMTEDQKINIQ
-595 DNYNEL
+595 EL
-601 TESVYNTIESK
+601 TEAVYSAIEAK

-627 ALLNLTE
+627 ALLNLSE
-634 QEETAYKKKRE
+634 QEQNAYKQKNE
-645 LIEQQNAVSE
+645 LIEQQNTVSQ

-665 AASEVSIDA
+665 AASETSIDT
-674 TYAEMQAIDQ
+674 TYAEMQALDQ
-684 KVETAKAAY
+684 KMQTAKAAY
-693 DAEVEKLQDKQIA
+693 DAEVEKLQEKQKA
-706 YDDTKDK
+706 YDDTKNK
-713 IFEYYDDISAYENA
+713 VFEYYDDINAYENA
-727 STLILQGNVTEAIDY
+727 SALILQGNVEEAIDY
-742 MDKLGMSYKSAA
+742 MDQLGKSYKTAA
-754 DVAGESAEKQK
+754 DVAGESAEQQR
-765 ETLEQQKNDAQ
+765 ETLEQQKNDTQ
-776 DYYVLLR
+776 
-783 SYYNSATEEQKKS
+783 SYYEFLKSYYDSATEEQKKS
-796 IETRLEDAKEYA
+796 IESRLEEAKQYAENAKE
-808 KKTAEE
+808 E
-814 YAKVGSSAVLSY
+814 YEKVGSGAITGY
-826 EDGVESKQNSL
+826 EEGVESKRESL
-837 MEKMSDLSKLAV
+837 MKTMTNLSRLAV
-849 KSAKDESDT
+849 KSAQDEADT
-858 SSVGENMVDGI
+858 SSIGENMVDGI
-869 SSGVDKKSGSLFT
+869 SMGVDKKSPSLFS
-882 KIRSLIKKSISA
+882 KLRQIMKKGVEE

-936 NLIDKMVVSGSN
+936 NLIDDMVLSGSG

-955 RHNPAP
+955 IHNPAS

-972 IDKLNQLMDM
+972 IDKLNQLIDA
-982 IASRGNDKIYLNGD
+982 ITSRGSDKIYLNGD

-1001 LAPAMDSALGDISA
+1001 LAPAIDAALGDISV
-1015 ASRRGQ
+1015 ASKRGQ

>member
-57 IKIATTVASAATAI
+57 IKLATTVASAATAI

-102 YKKRIMQV
+102 YKKKIMQV
-110 SSEMN
+110 SSDMN

-318 NIDGVTR
+318 NIEGVTR
-325 NINAMKDSAG
+325 NIDAMKNSAG

-344 ASTSAASFKK
+344 ASTSTASFKK
-354 IQNQVKNMFT
+354 IKNQIANMFT
-364 ELGQKLM
+364 VLGQKLM
-371 PTVNKLL
+371 PTIEKLL
-378 DKTQKSLPKIQKQ
+378 SKAEKSLPKIQKQ

-397 TIEKWLN
+397 TIEKGLT

-410 DWLIDKA
+410 EWLIDDA
-417 LPGAVKMLS
+417 LPGAVKVLS

-483 ALGALAIAIGAAAVA
+483 ALGALAVAIGAAAVA
-498 SKTATDI
+498 SKTATDT

-526 LRDQQKAI
+526 LRDQQNAI
-534 DEKAES
+534 DEKAEAS
-540 GLVEVANTE
+540 LVEVANTE

-577 NELNEALGA
+577 NELNEALGT

-634 QEETAYKKKRE
+634 QEENAYKKKRE

-706 YDDTKDK
+706 YDNTKDK
-713 IFEYYDDISAYENA
+713 IFEYYDDISSYENA

-742 MDKLGMSYKSAA
+742 MDKLGRSYKSAA

-776 DYYVLLR
+776 DYYVLLS

-814 YAKVGSSAVLSY
+814 YAKVGESAVLSY

-882 KIRSLIKKSISA
+882 KIRSLIKKSIFA

-905 RVFAKK
+905 KAFAKE
-911 VGAFIPSGIAK
+911 VGAFIPPGI
-922 GIEDNEEDATKPIE
+922 GNGVEENEEDAIEPVE

-972 IDKLNQLMDM
+972 IDKLNQLIDA
-982 IASRGNDKIYLNGD
+982 ITSRGSDKIYLNGD

-1001 LAPAMDSALGDISA
+1001 LAPAMDAALGDISV
-1015 ASRRGQ
+1015 ASKRGQ

>member
-1 MQKREEVLHLE
+1 MQKREEALYLE

-223 ATMTANGIATAETTT
+223 ATMTANGIAKAETTT

-318 NIDGVTR
+318 NIEGVTR
-325 NINAMKDSAG
+325 NIDAMKNSAG

-344 ASTSAASFKK
+344 ASTSTASFKK
-354 IQNQVKNMFT
+354 IKNQIANMFT
-364 ELGQKLM
+364 VLGQKLM
-371 PTVNKLL
+371 PTVEKLL
-378 DKTQKSLPKIQKQ
+378 SKAEKSLPKIQKQ

-397 TIEKWLN
+397 TIEKGLT

-410 DWLIDKA
+410 EWLIDDA
-417 LPGAVKMLS
+417 LPGAVKVLS
-426 FCVENFDKLAISIG
+426 F
-440 ITVAALK
+440 
-447 TMAIVGTVTEA
+447 
-458 LKKSATAMGAFNAI
+458 
-472 MTANPIGMVVT
+472 
-483 ALGALAIAIGAAAVA
+483 
-498 SKTATDI
+498 
-505 TAESVKKTHEET
+505 
-517 EAILENNKA
+517 
-526 LRDQQKAI
+526 
-534 DEKAES
+534 
-540 GLVEVANTE
+540 
-549 RLWKELQ
+549 
-556 TLCDEEGNV
+556 
-565 TDANKARAEFIL
+565 
-577 NELNEALGA
+577 
-586 EYTMTGNQI
+586 
-595 DNYNEL
+595 
-601 TESVYNTIESK
+601 
-612 KAEILLSAKEEKYKN
+612 
-627 ALLNLTE
+627 
-634 QEETAYKKKRE
+634 
-645 LIEQQNAVSE
+645 
-655 KELEYEEAKK
+655 
-665 AASEVSIDA
+665 
-674 TYAEMQAIDQ
+674 
-684 KVETAKAAY
+684 
-693 DAEVEKLQDKQIA
+693 
-706 YDDTKDK
+706 
-713 IFEYYDDISAYENA
+713 
-727 STLILQGNVTEAIDY
+727 
-742 MDKLGMSYKSAA
+742 
-754 DVAGESAEKQK
+754 
-765 ETLEQQKNDAQ
+765 
-776 DYYVLLR
+776 
-783 SYYNSATEEQKKS
+783 
-796 IETRLEDAKEYA
+796 
-808 KKTAEE
+808 
-814 YAKVGSSAVLSY
+814 
-826 EDGVESKQNSL
+826 
-837 MEKMSDLSKLAV
+837 
-849 KSAKDESDT
+849 
-858 SSVGENMVDGI
+858 
-869 SSGVDKKSGSLFT
+869 
-882 KIRSLIKKSISA
+882 
-894 AKDEADIHSPS
+894 
-905 RVFAKK
+905 
-911 VGAFIPSGIAK
+911 
-922 GIEDNEEDATKPIE
+922 
-936 NLIDKMVVSGSN
+936 
-948 SVNTNNY
+948 
-955 RHNPAP
+955 
-961 TINASFSTAAI
+961 
-972 IDKLNQLMDM
+972 
-982 IASRGNDKIYLNGD
+982 
-996 VLVGE
+996 
-1001 LAPAMDSALGDISA
+1001 
-1015 ASRRGQ
+1015 

>member
-57 IKIATTVASAATAI
+57 IKLATTVASAATAI

-102 YKKRIMQV
+102 YKKKIMQV
-110 SSEMN
+110 SSDMN

-284 VIGILGQYSE
+284 VIRILGQYSE
-294 QTGDSIIGMFSSSE
+294 QTGDNIIGMFSSSE

-318 NIDGVTR
+318 NIEGVTR
-325 NINAMKDSAG
+325 NIDAMKNSAG

-354 IQNQVKNMFT
+354 IKNQIANMFT
-364 ELGQKLM
+364 VLGQKLM
-371 PTVNKLL
+371 PTVDKLL
-378 DKTQKSLPKIQKQ
+378 TKAEKSLPKIQKQ

-397 TIEKWLN
+397 TIEKGLT

-410 DWLIDKA
+410 EWLIDDA
-417 LPGAVKMLS
+417 LPGAVKVLS

-483 ALGALAIAIGAAAVA
+483 ALGALAVAIGAAAVA

-776 DYYVLLR
+776 DYYILLR

-814 YAKVGSSAVLSY
+814 YAKAGSSAVLSY

-882 KIRSLIKKSISA
+882 KIRSLIKKSIFA

-905 RVFAKK
+905 KAFAKE
-911 VGAFIPSGIAK
+911 VGAFIPPGI
-922 GIEDNEEDATKPIE
+922 GNGVEENEEDAIEPVE

>member
-57 IKIATTVASAATAI
+57 IKLATTVASAATAI

-102 YKKRIMQV
+102 YKKKIMQV
-110 SSEMN
+110 SSDMN

-294 QTGDSIIGMFSSSE
+294 QTGDNIIGMFSSSE

-318 NIDGVTR
+318 NIEGVTR
-325 NINAMKDSAG
+325 NIDAMKNSAG

-354 IQNQVKNMFT
+354 IKNQIANMFT
-364 ELGQKLM
+364 VLGQKLM
-371 PTVNKLL
+371 PTVDKLL
-378 DKTQKSLPKIQKQ
+378 TKAEKSLPKIQKQ

-397 TIEKWLN
+397 TIEKGLT

-410 DWLIDKA
+410 EWLIDDA
-417 LPGAVKMLS
+417 LPGAVKVLS

-483 ALGALAIAIGAAAVA
+483 ALGALAVAIGAAAVA

-776 DYYVLLR
+776 DYYILLR

-814 YAKVGSSAVLSY
+814 YAKAGSSAVLSY

-882 KIRSLIKKSISA
+882 KIRSLIKKSIFA

-905 RVFAKK
+905 KAFAKE
-911 VGAFIPSGIAK
+911 VGAFIPPGI
-922 GIEDNEEDATKPIE
+922 GNGVEENEEDAIEPVE

>member
-1 MQKREEVLHLE
+1 M
-12 VFKLLGTIALT
+12 
-23 GVEETNKDIDK
+23 
-34 TKQNGEKLAT
+34 
-44 QFNKAADEVAQFG
+44 
-57 IKIATTVASAATAI
+57 
-71 GTLAIKSAADFET
+71 
-84 SFAKV
+84 
-89 STLLDTNALDVEA
+89 
-102 YKKRIMQV
+102 
-110 SSEMN
+110 
-115 VSTDELCESIY
+115 
-126 QAISASVD
+126 
-134 QADAIDFATKAMKLA
+134 
-149 KGGFTDTATAVDI
+149 
-162 MTTAINAYGM
+162 
-172 SAADAE
+172 
-178 SISDKLIMTQNKGK
+178 
-192 TTVGDLAAAMG
+192 
-203 RVIPA
+203 
-208 ANTFGVSLDELCGYY
+208 
-223 ATMTANGIATAETTT
+223 
-238 YLNSMI
+238 
-244 KELGT
+244 
-249 GSDTLYTQLENAT
+249 
-262 ESVLGEKK
+262 
-270 SFQELRAEGYTVLD
+270 
-284 VIGILGQYSE
+284 
-294 QTGDSIIGMFSSSE
+294 
-308 GGMAA
+308 
-313 QVLAN
+313 
-318 NIDGVTR
+318 
-325 NINAMKDSAG
+325 
-335 ATEEAYKKM
+335 
-344 ASTSAASFKK
+344 
-354 IQNQVKNMFT
+354 
-364 ELGQKLM
+364 
-371 PTVNKLL
+371 
-378 DKTQKSLPKIQKQ
+378 
-391 VDKLQP
+391 
-397 TIEKWLN
+397 
-404 KIEPVL
+404 
-410 DWLIDKA
+410 
-417 LPGAVKMLS
+417 
-426 FCVENFDKLAISIG
+426 
-440 ITVAALK
+440 
-447 TMAIVGTVTEA
+447 
-458 LKKSATAMGAFNAI
+458 
-472 MTANPIGMVVT
+472 
-483 ALGALAIAIGAAAVA
+483 
-498 SKTATDI
+498 
-505 TAESVKKTHEET
+505 
-517 EAILENNKA
+517 
-526 LRDQQKAI
+526 
-534 DEKAES
+534 
-540 GLVEVANTE
+540 
-549 RLWKELQ
+549 
-556 TLCDEEGNV
+556 CDEEGNV

-577 NELNEALGA
+577 NELNEALGT

-627 ALLNLTE
+627 ALLDLTE
-634 QEETAYKKKRE
+634 QEEIAYKKKRE

-693 DAEVEKLQDKQIA
+693 DAEVERLQDKQIA

-742 MDKLGMSYKSAA
+742 MDKLGRSYKSAA

-765 ETLEQQKNDAQ
+765 EALEQQKNDAQ

-814 YAKVGSSAVLSY
+814 YAKVGSCAVLSY
-826 EDGVESKQNSL
+826 EYGVESKRDSL
-837 MEKMSDLSKLAV
+837 MDKMSDLSKLAV

-882 KIRSLIKKSISA
+882 KIRSLIKKSIFA

-905 RVFAKK
+905 KAFAKE
-911 VGAFIPSGIAK
+911 VGAFIPPGI
-922 GIEDNEEDATKPIE
+922 GNGVEENEEDAIGPVE

>member
-882 KIRSLIKKSISA
+882 KIRSLIKKSIFA

>member
-244 KELGT
+244 KELET

-318 NIDGVTR
+318 NIEGVTR
-325 NINAMKDSAG
+325 NIDAMKNSAG

-354 IQNQVKNMFT
+354 IKNQIANMFT
-364 ELGQKLM
+364 VLGQKLM
-371 PTVNKLL
+371 PTVEKLL
-378 DKTQKSLPKIQKQ
+378 SKAEKSLPKIQKQ

-397 TIEKWLN
+397 TIEKGLT

-410 DWLIDKA
+410 EWLIDDA
-417 LPGAVKMLS
+417 LPGAVKVLS

-483 ALGALAIAIGAAAVA
+483 ALGALAVAIGAAAVA

-693 DAEVEKLQDKQIA
+693 DAEVEKIQDKQIA

-776 DYYVLLR
+776 DYYILLR

-814 YAKVGSSAVLSY
+814 YAKAGSSAVLSY

-882 KIRSLIKKSISA
+882 KIRSLIKKSIFA

-905 RVFAKK
+905 KAFAKE
-911 VGAFIPSGIAK
+911 VGAFIPPGI
-922 GIEDNEEDATKPIE
+922 GNGVEENEEDAIEPVE